1 MENNDNKDEKKVYSE
16 LQLRVAEAV
25 NRDVGRGIARISPE
39 YAKKVGLESRDI
51 ITIQGIKKGK
61 KTAAVVWTGYP
72 EDANRGIIRIDALIR
87 KNAGVVLDDT
97 VTIKKVKADPCT
109 SVTVSFIGNVQ
120 LKGGESSLVSFLR
133 NRLEGRVLTKKD
145 IILLP
150 VYGRKLELMVSGH
163 SPSSDAVVMTAST
176 QVKLG
181 QNVDASQAESM
192 PTITYDEIGGLHDE
206 ITRIRE
212 MVELP
217 IKHPELFEKIGIDPP
232 KGVLLHGPPGT
243 GKTLL
248 ARAVAS
254 ETEAKFYSIKG
265 PEIMSK
271 YYGESE
277 QRVRQIF
284 NDAAKN
290 APSIIFIDE
299 IDSIAP
305 SRSEVTGE
313 VERRV
318 VAQLL
323 SLMDGLESRGDVIV
337 IGATNRLNSIDPA
350 LRRPGRFDREIEIG
364 IPNKE
369 ERREILDV
377 HARGVPLS
385 PDVDLDHIAG
395 VTHGYVGADLESLL
409 KESGLRAIR
418 RKLPEINLDEEII
431 SPEVLESIQITTSD
445 LNESLLEMSPSGL
458 RELLVEVPNVKWEEI
473 GGLKEVKQKLKEAVE
488 WPLKYSN
495 VFEHMNADAPRG
507 ILLYGP
513 PGTGKTLMAK
523 AIATESEAN
532 FLSVKG
538 PEFLN
543 KWVGESEKAVRD
555 LFKKARSAAPS
566 VVFLDEIDTIAT
578 ARGKG
583 NAGNNVTER
592 IVSQLLTELD
602 GLEELKGVIVI
613 GATNRP
619 ELIDPA
625 LLRPGRF
632 DQIIEAGLP
641 DDEARAD
648 IFRVHTKSK
657 PLNEDVN
664 FNKLVEGTT
673 GMSGAE
679 IASIVKE
686 ATFFALRRII
696 EDKTFDI
703 SDSDSYT
710 SKKINNEDF
719 QQAMQAIRKMRGK
732 SSSGPKSRTEH
743 FS

>member
-1 MENNDNKDEKKVYSE
+1 MENNDNKDEKSVYPE

-51 ITIQGIKKGK
+51 ITIQGIKKRK

-72 EDANRGIIRIDALIR
+72 EDTNRGIIRIDALIR

-97 VTIKKVKADPCT
+97 VTIKKVKADPCS

-163 SPSSDAVVMTAST
+163 SPSSEAVIMTAST
-176 QVKLG
+176 QIKLG
-181 QNVDASQAESM
+181 QNVDPGQAESM

-385 PDVDLDHIAG
+385 PDVDLEHIAG

-488 WPLKYSN
+488 WPLKYSD
-495 VFEHMNADAPRG
+495 VFEHINADAPRG

-543 KWVGESEKAVRD
+543 KWVGESEKAVRE

-578 ARGKG
+578 ARGRG
-583 NAGNNVTER
+583 NTGNNVTER

-664 FNKLVEGTT
+664 FNELVEGTT

-703 SDSDSYT
+703 SDSDTYT
-710 SKKINNEDF
+710 SKKINNDDF
-719 QQAMQAIRKMRGK
+719 QQAMRAIRKMRGK
-732 SSSGPKSRTEH
+732 SSSESRSRAEH

>member
-1 MENNDNKDEKKVYSE
+1 MENNDNKDEKKVYPE
-16 LQLRVAEAV
+16 VQLRVAEAV

-248 ARAVAS
+248 ARAVSS

-732 SSSGPKSRTEH
+732 SSSEPKSRTEH